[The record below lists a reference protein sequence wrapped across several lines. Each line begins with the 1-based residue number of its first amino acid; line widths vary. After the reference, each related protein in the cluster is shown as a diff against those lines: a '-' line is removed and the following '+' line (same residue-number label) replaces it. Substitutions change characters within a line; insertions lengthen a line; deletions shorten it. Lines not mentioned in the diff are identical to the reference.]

1 MEELEPSFSLLS
13 DTISFAQP
21 KEIGKK
27 SRKIERERIQ
37 FLAMRQYVVDY
48 TNLSALLTK
57 CYLEFF
63 PKQFDWYI

>member
-48 TNLSALLTK
+48 TNLFALLTR
-57 CYLEFF
+57 CYLAFF